1 MRIIRFNPVSNALKL
16 VPESFDDLYLLAM
29 IVATGDSV
37 ESKSTRR
44 FRPNEGDKGEQ
55 KDVIIRLS
63 VERTEIDKNSGRLR
77 ASGKITMGRPE
88 EYVVLGSYHTLSV
101 GPGDIV
107 DIVKGEWKEYILAR
121 IKQAVADARKPR
133 LGIIVLDDEKALVS
147 YIKGYG
153 IEVVSELYS
162 RLSKRMKEKDFEK
175 AREKYFETIIAA
187 VKNMSVDMVVIA
199 GPGFT
204 KDDIKKYIE
213 DRGVEVGKKLVYT
226 PASDAE
232 RSGIREAMQSDAV
245 ARVLEHE
252 HVKKEFAYLNE
263 FLSALRAGNAFHGVG
278 RVKEGLEAA
287 RVRVVM
293 VNDSMLNNEA
303 VKGVLDEA
311 DMRKVKIEI
320 FNSEDDA
327 GMQLGNFSGIAAV

>member
-1 MRIIRFNPVSNALKL
+1 M
-16 VPESFDDLYLLAM
+16 
-29 IVATGDSV
+29 
-37 ESKSTRR
+37 
-44 FRPNEGDKGEQ
+44 
-55 KDVIIRLS
+55 
-63 VERTEIDKNSGRLR
+63 
-77 ASGKITMGRPE
+77 
-88 EYVVLGSYHTLSV
+88 
-101 GPGDIV
+101 
-107 DIVKGEWKEYILAR
+107 
-121 IKQAVADARKPR
+121 
-133 LGIIVLDDEKALVS
+133 
-147 YIKGYG
+147 
-153 IEVVSELYS
+153 
-162 RLSKRMKEKDFEK
+162 
-175 AREKYFETIIAA
+175 
-187 VKNMSVDMVVIA
+187 
-199 GPGFT
+199 
-204 KDDIKKYIE
+204 
-213 DRGVEVGKKLVYT
+213 EVGKKLVYT